1 MEVLVDTCGWIE
13 WLTDGVLAERF
24 AHFLTEPESLI
35 VPTCLQFELYKWVK
49 RERNETLAM
58 EIMALTNQ
66 TQVIPLTTALA
77 LYAADLSLA
86 HRLSFAD
93 TLIYATACHYE
104 VTLVTIDD
112 HFAGLTGVTY
122 FPKRLLSEPW
132 SLATSSLITAIAFS
146 RCWNS

>member
-13 WLTDGVLAERF
+13 WLTDGVFAERF
-24 AHFLTEPESLI
+24 APFLTEPESLI

-93 TLIYATACHYE
+93 ALIYATARRYE

-112 HFAGLTGVTY
+112 HFAGLTDVTY
-122 FPKRLLSEPW
+122 FPKRLLSEP
-132 SLATSSLITAIAFS
+132 
-146 RCWNS
+146 